1 MPITWQ
7 EATRE
12 FHLHNGKLSL
22 VLGILENGWLGQL
35 HFGAPL
41 DPIASYRHLGPATFH
56 GFGNRVDEPI
66 ALIVPTS
73 GGGDFRIPA
82 LVVAS
87 PGGETVL
94 DLVYAGHRITPGKP
108 PLEGL
113 PATYA
118 EDPAE
123 VTTLE
128 INLDDEVAGLRVVAR
143 FSLFERRPIVARSMD
158 LVNIGQHRLIV
169 RTAMSAAVD
178 LPDGPW
184 DVLGFSGAWARE
196 RHPHRAPLLPGRRS
210 VGSLRGATG
219 HQQDPSLLLLRPDT
233 NETNGE
239 GFAVSLVYSGNF
251 LAEAES
257 GPIGSARV
265 RIGIH
270 PDAFTWALD
279 PGTSFSTPEAVVA
292 WTDAGI
298 GTLSDAL
305 HGLYR
310 ERLARGPWRDRPRP
324 VLLNSWEGVYFDFDH
339 GQLIEMARAAGDLG
353 VELFVLD
360 DGWYG
365 QRDDDT
371 SSLGD
376 WVVDRRKLPNGLG
389 KLASEVEALGMS
401 FGLWIEPEMVSQRS
415 ALFTEHPDWAIG
427 VPGRP
432 RTESRQQLVLDLSQP
447 EVVDHIEGVIADMLS
462 SASIRYIKWDMNRN
476 ITEPFGGSLPPDRQG
491 EFFHRY
497 MLGTYELWNRLTT
510 RFPEIL
516 WESCASGGGRF
527 DPGMLAYAP
536 QAWTSDDTDAI
547 ERLTIQW
554 GTSHVYPLSSM
565 GSHVSAVPNHQ
576 VGRFT
581 PLRTRAIVAF
591 FGVLGYELDPR
602 NLTDGDRAEIRDQI
616 ALYVR
621 YRELF
626 QRGRFVRLRSPLGKE
641 DAAWMV
647 VAPDQRS
654 AIVAHVRII
663 AQPVPPPDRL
673 RLRGLDGTLAYRVD
687 EWPLGTG
694 AGPDAGSGP
703 AGTDEV
709 RFGGDLLMAAGL
721 RVQPASARHEPPA
734 GDFAARLWV
743 LTAT

>member
-82 LVVAS
+82 LVVES

-143 FSLFERRPIVARSMD
+143 FSLFEGRPIVARSMD

-257 GPIGSARV
+257 GPRGSARV

-339 GQLIEMARAAGDLG
+339 GQLIEMARAAADLG

-654 AIVAHVRII
+654 AIVAHVRIL

-703 AGTDEV
+703 SGTDEV